1 MRTKIIE
8 NLKAR
13 FGAYA
18 DLIAA
23 VDEALI
29 GQKIDVPKHKSL
41 GDHLWCVVGSRESY
55 GRALVAG
62 GWQGFACSM
71 KAFSRDDFAAKLDDS
86 ARDLL
91 AVIDGVSDWTP
102 AREALLADLAEH
114 EVMHEGQIIRHMYA
128 LERTLP
134 ASWKWA

>member
-1 MRTKIIE
+1 MRAKIVE

-23 VDEALI
+23 ADDALI
-29 GQKIDVPKHKSL
+29 AAKVDVPKHKTL

-55 GRALVAG
+55 GRALVAD

-71 KAFSRDDFAAKLDDS
+71 NAFSRDDFVAKLDAS
-86 ARDLL
+86 GRDLL
-91 AVIDGVSDWTP
+91 AVIDGVTDWTP
-102 AREALLADLAEH
+102 AREALLADFYEH
-114 EVMHEGQIIRHMYA
+114 EVMHEGQIIRHVYA

-134 ASWKWA
+134 ASWRWA

>member
-1 MRTKIIE
+1 MRTKVIA
-8 NLKAR
+8 NLEAR
-13 FGAYA
+13 FEAYA

-23 VDEALI
+23 ADDALI

-71 KAFSRDDFAAKLDDS
+71 KQFSRDDFAVQLDAS
-86 ARDLL
+86 ARDLV
-91 AVIDGVSDWTP
+91 AAIKGVADWTP
-102 AREALLADLAEH
+102 AREALLADLYEH